1 MSEETEFETQES
13 DTASQEGQGKVI
25 PSSSGDQPPKGRTDG
40 FFCVLAY
47 GVFLFVIL
55 FSIYLGHL
63 ARNIKGPVIVSY
75 HFGGVV
81 LALLSAFMGYRRTEN
96 PSGATLILLI
106 LGLMY
111 LVLILPAWVISV
123 LYSR

>member
-1 MSEETEFETQES
+1 MSEEPEFETREA
-13 DTASQEGQGKVI
+13 DTASQGVQGKLTHSL
-25 PSSSGDQPPKGRTDG
+25 SSDPPPKGRTDG
-40 FFCVLAY
+40 FFCALAY

-63 ARNIKGPVIVSY
+63 ARNTKGPVIVSY

-96 PSGATLILLI
+96 PSGATLIILI
-106 LGLMY
+106 LCLMY
-111 LVLILPAWVISV
+111 LVLILPAWVSSI
-123 LYSR
+123 LTSR